1 MLTGLGLAI
10 VPPPTVCTVYST
22 VKIYNESAG
31 TRCVLCTHTLP
42 LLHVASTT
50 LPRGSGGLVRSG
62 IRDPIEYIRNKV
74 TLKSRVG
81 LEE

>member
-50 LPRGSGGLVRSG
+50 LPRRVPGGWCGPV
-62 IRDPIEYIRNKV
+62 DPIEYIRNKV